1 MKGMNER
8 HELTGPKKTRTPISL
23 WLAYVV
29 CYETLKCYETPR
41 TGRLNKL
48 GSDAMFFLSI
58 DDDNFGIPVLN
69 NASGEQ
75 SAMLGNICERY
86 GNKFDL

>member
-1 MKGMNER
+1 MSSEKSSCGFPAGLNLSELYMKLHPN
-8 HELTGPKKTRTPISL
+8 LP
-23 WLAYVV
+23 V
-29 CYETLKCYETPR
+29 LKMQCCETPR

-48 GSDAMFFLSI
+48 SSDAMFFFCF
-58 DDDNFGIPVLN
+58 DDDNFGIPVVN

>member
-1 MKGMNER
+1 MSAEWR
-8 HELTGPKKTRTPISL
+8 AL
-23 WLAYVV
+23 WWLSWVLQARRPPHLPVLMMQ
-29 CYETLKCYETPR
+29 CGETPR